1 MKALP
6 ILAMAAAAFS
16 LTSTA
21 LADKYSDIVSQGFRW
36 ANVDGLYAS
45 VSKDNVRR
53 TLDNPSDEV
62 ILKMIEQVKAYFL
75 TPGALVKV
83 IKEDPKSGLSEIQMA
98 GITED
103 LWTLTEFLSTHPI
116 RDTYGVVET
125 PATSGLI
132 PTAATGIEVGPL
144 PVGDFNP
151 SPGMSTIPGLGPLPQ
166 QGPLPEMSPLPGI
179 SPVPGMNPLPEMS
192 PVPGISPLPEMSPVP
207 ATSPTPGANPT
218 PTPQAN

>member
-1 MKALP
+1 MKALT

-21 LADKYSDIVSQGFRW
+21 LADKYSDMVLQGYRW
-36 ANVDGLYAS
+36 ANVNGLYAC
-45 VSKDNVRR
+45 VSKDDVRR
-53 TLDNPSDEV
+53 MASNPSDEV
-62 ILKMIEQVKAYFL
+62 DLKMIEQVKAYFL

-83 IKEDPKSGLSEIQMA
+83 IKEDPQSGLSEIQMA

-144 PVGDFNP
+144 
-151 SPGMSTIPGLGPLPQ
+151 PGLGPLPQ